1 MLSSKKGFE
10 WKKFL
15 KKRWVRIFPLFY
27 LCYIPLYFVDAIFV
41 HKDFLYAGSPWKFF
55 LNYYWDGWLF
65 KICGRRLLYYRRVV
79 FRSIDNHIYLLP
91 FVEKKYLMENLE
103 RFFQQY

>member
-41 HKDFLYAGSPWKFF
+41 HKDF
-55 LNYYWDGWLF
+55 
-65 KICGRRLLYYRRVV
+65 CMRVV
-79 FRSIDNHIYLLP
+79 RGSFS
-91 FVEKKYLMENLE
+91 
-103 RFFQQY
+103 